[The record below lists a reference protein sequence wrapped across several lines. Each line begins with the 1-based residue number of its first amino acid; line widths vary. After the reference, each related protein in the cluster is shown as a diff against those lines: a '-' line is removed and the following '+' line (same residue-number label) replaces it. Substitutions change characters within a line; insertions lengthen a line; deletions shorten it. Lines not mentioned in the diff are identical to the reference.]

1 MLSPKVKYGIKMY
14 IPCLKKKPGSSSVV
28 HISGPVWATDALSYN
43 FARLQI
49 VDRLD
54 VNIPYSQ
61 TATPKHVGRNECL
74 GLHLAP
80 EPNILCV
87 VSLKNERFM

>member
-1 MLSPKVKYGIKMY
+1 M
-14 IPCLKKKPGSSSVV
+14 
-28 HISGPVWATDALSYN
+28 HISGPVWAPDVLSYN
-43 FARLQI
+43 FAQLQI

-61 TATPKHVGRNECL
+61 TATPGQVGGNERS

-80 EPNILCV
+80 EHYILYV
-87 VSLKNERFM
+87 VSLKNDRFVS